1 MVKMTEDPRK
11 IIDHEAIARIVA
23 SKTDRPI
30 KDVSTVCD
38 ALIDAIADEL
48 KKGNTVRLSDF
59 GTFSIPKKKRK

>member
-1 MVKMTEDPRK
+1 MTEDPRK
-11 IIDHEAIARIVA
+11 IIDHEVIARVVA
-23 SKTDRPI
+23 TKTNRPV
-30 KDVSTVCD
+30 KDVSAVCD